1 MAAGS
6 TYSQI
11 TTTTLGSNQTTVT
24 LSSIPQIYT
33 NLYFVISASNTAG
46 NDNYLLYVNGDTA
59 TNYSATY
66 LEADGST
73 AYSARW
79 SNRAN
84 IPVARGAS
92 STTGA
97 DQLNINFNQ
106 YNNTTTFKTVLARY
120 SLGGTTGARTS
131 ETVGL
136 WRSTAAINS
145 ISIICSAGAIATGS
159 TFTLYGIKGA

>member
-1 MAAGS
+1 MAS

-11 TTTTLGSNQTTVT
+11 STTTLGSNQTTVT
-24 LSSIPQIYT
+24 LSSIPATYT
-33 NLYFVISASNTAG
+33 NLYLVISASNSAG

-66 LEADGST
+66 LEGDGST
-73 AYSARW
+73 AYSGRW

-92 STTGA
+92 STAGA
-97 DQLNINFNQ
+97 DQLNISFNN
-106 YNNTTTFKTVLARY
+106 YANTSVFKTVLARY
-120 SLGGTTGARTS
+120 SLGATTGARTS
-131 ETVGL
+131 ATAGL

-145 ISIICSAGAIATGS
+145 ISISCSAGAIVTGS
-159 TFTLYGIKGA
+159 TFSLYGIKGA